1 MDSDKTF
8 QSKIFILILKIII
21 LTAILLFIFWLGMF
35 IGQKKGQF
43 RYARRESYCCNILS
57 FYSNSR
63 PNFLPPE
70 HLKGMLGKQSS
81 VNTYGII
88 GRILKISDNKLVV
101 LDRDGIEKTVIVSQE
116 TIIKYFQKTISIKD
130 LVINN
135 MIAVIGEP
143 KENGQIEAR
152 FIRVLPQPENNI
164 LP

>member
-1 MDSDKTF
+1 
-8 QSKIFILILKIII
+8 
-21 LTAILLFIFWLGMF
+21 
-35 IGQKKGQF
+35 
-43 RYARRESYCCNILS
+43 
-57 FYSNSR
+57 
-63 PNFLPPE
+63 
-70 HLKGMLGKQSS
+70 MLGKQSS